1 MEFSQTINWIYTML
15 DLGFDEQ
22 SIQKLCDYCEF
33 SNFIPQGYS
42 QQVSNLVGA
51 IVKARSQ
58 KLTPEEVIL
67 SMYGAADAVDAKTNP
82 KDLTQLI
89 MRVLKKNRTGEP

>member
-15 DLGFDEQ
+15 DLGFDEE
-22 SIQKLCDYCEF
+22 SIRRLCDYCEF
-33 SNFIPQGYS
+33 SSFIPKGYS

-51 IVKARSQ
+51 IVKARGQ

-67 SMYGAADAVDAKTNP
+67 SMYGAADAAGTRTNP

>member
-1 MEFSQTINWIYTML
+1 MEFTQTVNWIYTML

-22 SIQKLCDYCEF
+22 SIQKLCDYCEY
-33 SNFIPQGYS
+33 SNFIPKGYG

-51 IVKARSQ
+51 IIKARSQ

-67 SMYGAADAVDAKTNP
+67 SMYGAADAAGAKTSP
-82 KDLTQLI
+82 KDLTAMI
-89 MRVLKKNRTGEP
+89 MRVIKKNRAGEP

>member
-15 DLGFDEQ
+15 DLGFDEE
-22 SIQKLCDYCEF
+22 SIRRLCDYCEF
-33 SNFIPQGYS
+33 SSFIPKGYS

-51 IVKARSQ
+51 IVKARGQ

-67 SMYGAADAVDAKTNP
+67 SMYGAADAAGAKTSP

-89 MRVLKKNRTGEP
+89 MRVLKKNRIGEP